1 MRTRPRPRI
10 REAATATIRTRYIP
24 LRNQSR
30 LIGRGLVGGRLV
42 RVLLV
47 PAELPLP
54 GQHLALVV
62 HSSHAVCGFSHGFRQ
77 LFKALAESLVVL
89 LPWRRGMAGAGP
101 SYACE
106 CHRPGARAQPGWRG
120 EPGELGKR
128 LPCCELREFRH
139 WGRLVRRV
147 IGLALSIVGDVRAG
161 FNSPQSPWSSPDSL
175 PRD

>member
-1 MRTRPRPRI
+1 
-10 REAATATIRTRYIP
+10 
-24 LRNQSR
+24 
-30 LIGRGLVGGRLV
+30 
-42 RVLLV
+42 
-47 PAELPLP
+47 
-54 GQHLALVV
+54 
-62 HSSHAVCGFSHGFRQ
+62 
-77 LFKALAESLVVL
+77 
-89 LPWRRGMAGAGP
+89 MAGAGP

-106 CHRPGARAQPGWRG
+106 SHRPGARAQPGWRG

-175 PRD
+175 PRDRWAAGRVRQPGRVVVRGVGGNCRLITCFLRGAASPSSSPQASLGFAGPRVLAGILV